1 MSTRTVKKQIFVMG
15 RDGLGLKQI
24 TTVGNNYTPDWSR

>member
-1 MSTRTVKKQIFVMG
+1 MSTRTGKKQIFVMG